1 MALNLAS
8 PGISIKEIDQT
19 LGRVGAVVDQTGAIT
34 GPFSR
39 GPVNEPILIESE
51 KDLIDTFGKPS
62 KTDNQYEFWL
72 SASHY
77 LSYGGN
83 LQVVRCTGGSLNN
96 ANAGVSVASTTLLIE
111 NYEDYQDNH
120 ASDTAW
126 RFASKNP
133 GIWGNGLKV
142 CVIDAFAD
150 QILSGLTTNGVS
162 VGAAVTA
169 TASAVLAGSGTTSVL
184 DGYIKG
190 VVTEIGPK
198 SGELSVKFYS
208 HVNAAGTETTYEY
221 TEGSA
226 FEFKANTAV
235 TVGGA
240 TGAATTSFTV
250 TRAQVGTTA
259 AVAGQGA
266 NIDLYDLVGT
276 TAVDNAGGAS
286 VGTAATGFFV
296 SSTTGITTST
306 LLIVNSEIIAVNAVL
321 SGNFVA
327 IGTDASSA
335 AANRGQVGTTTA
347 THVDGSTVSIV
358 GAAYTVGTVG
368 SNNLSSASDT
378 SLSFVGTGSSLTVGD
393 FLKINDEFLTV
404 ATAPTTT
411 SSLTPTGVRNW
422 YDEQVLGL
430 DNSEVYWRSIAPKPK
445 TSNFASS
452 RGARNDELHI
462 VVVDDDGTVTGTPGS
477 IIEKHIALSKA
488 TDAVRSSQQNIY
500 FKDYVADG
508 SENIFAGTLE
518 TGSAT
523 GFTAGTDTVL
533 SAGAGAPG
541 QNAADVTAFS
551 AFGKKI
557 YTLAGGL
564 LYSGD
569 ATTEGYSITIGNLN
583 TGYEEF
589 NDEGVKVDYLIMGPS
604 LSSTREETQAKANKV
619 IAIAEERKDCVAVV
633 SPHRSDVVG
642 NASGSK
648 DITDKI
654 IKFYSGV
661 THSSYAVFDSGY
673 KYTYDRF
680 TNSFVYLPTN
690 ADVAGMMAR
699 TASTNFAWYSP
710 AGSSRGAMNNAIKLA
725 YNPTKLERDRLYSNS
740 INPIITTR
748 GSGTILFGDKT
759 GLSVDSAFDRINV
772 RKLFLF
778 IEEAIGNAARSQ
790 LFEFNDS
797 VTRSNFVNI
806 VEPFLRDIKG
816 KRGLSD
822 FRVICDETNN
832 TPDVID
838 RNEFRADI
846 FVQPARSINFVSLTF
861 VATPTGVA
869 FEESVG

>member
-19 LGRVGAVVDQTGAIT
+19 LGRVGAVVDQTGAIS
-34 GPFSR
+34 GPFAK

-51 KDLIDTFGKPS
+51 KDLLDTFGKPS
-62 KTDNQYEFWL
+62 KTNNQYEFWL

-83 LQVVRCTGGSLNN
+83 LQVVRCAGGTLNN
-96 ANAGVSVASTTLLIE
+96 ANAGVSVGSTTLLVE

-120 ASDTAW
+120 SSATDW
-126 RFASKNP
+126 RFAAKNP
-133 GIWGNGLKV
+133 GIWANGLKV

-150 QILSGLTTNGVS
+150 QVLSGVATDGVS

-169 TASAVLAGSGTTSVL
+169 TASAVLAGAGSTSVL

-198 SGELSVKFYS
+198 SGEIAVKFYS

-221 TEGSA
+221 SESSA
-226 FEFKANTAV
+226 YEFKANTAI

-240 TGAATTSFTV
+240 TGAATTSLTV
-250 TRAQVGTTA
+250 NRGQVGTTA
-259 AVAGQGA
+259 AAAGEGV
-266 NIDLYDLVGT
+266 NINLYDLKGT
-276 TAVDNAGGAS
+276 TSVDNAGGAS

-296 SSTTGITTST
+296 ASTTGITTST
-306 LLIVNSEIIAVNAVL
+306 LLIVNSEVIAVNAVL

-327 IGTDASSA
+327 IGTDTSSA

-347 THVDGSTVSIV
+347 THTDGSTVSIV

-368 SNNLSSASDT
+368 SNNLSSGTDT
-378 SLSFVGTGSSLTVGD
+378 SMSFVGSASSITAGD
-393 FLKINDEFLTV
+393 FLYINSEFLTV

-422 YDEQVLGL
+422 YDEQLLGL
-430 DNSEVYWRSIAPKPK
+430 SNSEVYWRSIAPKPR
-445 TSNFASS
+445 TSNYAST
-452 RGARNDELHI
+452 RGCRNDEVHI
-462 VVVDDDGTVTGTPGS
+462 VLVDDDGTVTGTPGS
-477 IIEKHIALSKA
+477 IIEKHTNLSKA

-500 FKDYVADG
+500 FKDYLAD
-508 SENIFAGTLE
+508 SSPNLYAGLME
-518 TGSAT
+518 TGAAT
-523 GFTAGTDTVL
+523 GFVSGSDTVL
-533 SAGAGAPG
+533 GSGAGAPG
-541 QNAADVTAFS
+541 QKAADVTAFS
-551 AFGKKI
+551 AFGQKI

-564 LYSGD
+564 LYSG
-569 ATTEGYSITIGNLN
+569 TTTLEGYSTTIGNLN

-589 NDEGVKVDYLIMGPS
+589 NDEGVKVDYLLMGPS
-604 LSSTREETQAKANKV
+604 LSSTREETQAKANKL
-619 IAIAEERKDCVAVV
+619 IAIAEERRDCLAVV
-633 SPHRSDVVG
+633 SPYRSDVVG

-648 DITDKI
+648 DITNKI
-654 IKFYSGV
+654 IEFYSGV

-690 ADVAGMMAR
+690 ADIAGMMAR
-699 TASTNFAWYSP
+699 TAATNFPWYSP

-740 INPIITTR
+740 INPIITTK

-759 GLSVDSAFDRINV
+759 GLAVDSAFDRINV

-778 IEEAIGNAARSQ
+778 IEEAIGNVARSQ
-790 LFEFNDS
+790 LFEFNDA

-806 VEPFLRDIKG
+806 VEPFLRDIRG
-816 KRGLSD
+816 KRGLAG
-822 FRVICDETNN
+822 FKVVCDETNN

-846 FVQPARSINFVSLTF
+846 FIQPARSINFVSLTF
-861 VATPTGVA
+861 IATPTGVA
-869 FEESVG
+869 FEETVG